1 MSRVWALSNL
11 KRTLDGYFNYNEKGE
26 VISKKELTPT
36 DIHLLKGFYTTARKE
51 LQPEHPLP
59 ALSYTHQDH
68 KEGNDSEPTLQVN
81 TLDNLKPAPSKCY
94 SLNATP
100 ARHTKQQD
108 QNLLELTDL

>member
-59 ALSYTHQDH
+59 ALGYPHQDH
-68 KEGNDSEPTLQVN
+68 KEGNDTEPTLQVI
-81 TLDNLKPAPSKCY
+81 TLDNLKPKPSKNY

-100 ARHTKQQD
+100 ARHTKQ
-108 QNLLELTDL
+108 